1 MLPCVECSLPSPIQA
16 GWPARLTSCAAG
28 VSVGIAAFTPQ
39 DATTNPSL
47 VKAAADMPQYASVVQ
62 DAVDYAKKQGG
73 DIEEQVGKPR
83 RYRWL
88 VLLEA
93 SHSRLTRAVRQVV
106 NASDKLFVNFG
117 LEILKLVPGRV
128 STEVDARCAPSQR
141 ALPSSLP
148 LAPPLRPHLA
158 AGRRRSPPML
168 AASATGAS
176 LLLAYSLPAL
186 LAFYVFACV

>member
-1 MLPCVECSLPSPIQA
+1 MCHLA
-16 GWPARLTSCAAG
+16 GWASGLTGAAG
-28 VSVGIAAFTPQ
+28 GSVGIAAFTPQ

-141 ALPSSLP
+141 ALPRL
-148 LAPPLRPHLA
+148 LA
-158 AGRRRSPPML
+158 ALRRRTAPRRRPR
-168 AASATGAS
+168 A
-176 LLLAYSLPAL
+176 LPRSGMPS
-186 LAFYVFACV
+186 

>member
-1 MLPCVECSLPSPIQA
+1 MGFRA
-16 GWPARLTSCAAG
+16 HGRG
-28 VSVGIAAFTPQ
+28 GMVSVGIAAFTPQ

-141 ALPSSLP
+141 ALPVFLP
-148 LAPPLRPHLA
+148 PCAAAPPAPRRWPPALA
-158 AGRRRSPPML
+158 ALGH
-168 AASATGAS
+168 
-176 LLLAYSLPAL
+176 AL
-186 LAFYVFACV
+186 LALT